1 MSDFEALMRSL
12 SGNDDPDR
20 IVRADLSHIDVIADM
35 RVRQQVEHWTHTLG
49 EDFSVYAQ
57 QYREVTASYLRRRL
71 NHSLFYVIKYAAG
84 EPVAMCALEEQDE
97 LPPITVCLKNK
108 RHGWVVS
115 VYTKPEH
122 RGRGYQQAL
131 MQELLALARERGFG
145 DVTLTT
151 NRPDAI
157 HVYEKAGFR
166 HVSDKYFLEL

>member
-1 MSDFEALMRSL
+1 MQDFEALMKAL
-12 SGNDDPDR
+12 SQPQDPNR
-20 IVRADLSHIDVIADM
+20 IVRADLSHIEAITDM
-35 RVRQQVEHWTHTLG
+35 RVAQQVEHWTHTLDK
-49 EDFSVYAQ
+49 DFSVYAE
-57 QYREVTASYLRRRL
+57 QYRRVTEGYLRRRL
-71 NHSLFYVIKYAAG
+71 NHSLLYVLKYVDN

-97 LPPITVCLKNK
+97 LPPITVCIDNK

-122 RGRGYQQAL
+122 RGQGYQQAL
-131 MQELLALARERGFG
+131 MKELLQMARERGFG

-166 HVSDKYFLEL
+166 HVSDKFFLEL

>member
-1 MSDFEALMRSL
+1 MQDFESLMKALSQPK
-12 SGNDDPDR
+12 DPNR

-35 RVRQQVEHWTHTLG
+35 RVAQQVENWTNILDK
-49 EDFSVYAQ
+49 DFGVYAA
-57 QYREVTASYLRRRL
+57 QYRHVTVSYLQRRL
-71 NHSLFYVIKYAAG
+71 NHSLFYVLKYVDD
-84 EPVAMCALEEQDE
+84 EPVAMSALEEQDE
-97 LPPITVCLKNK
+97 LPPITVCMENK

-131 MQELLALARERGFG
+131 MKELMQMARERGFG

-166 HVSDKYFLEL
+166 HTSDKYFLKL

>member
-1 MSDFEALMRSL
+1 MQDFKSLMRSL
-12 SGNDDPDR
+12 SQQEDPER
-20 IVRADLSHIDVIADM
+20 IVRADLSHIEAITEM
-35 RVRQQVEHWTHTLG
+35 RVAQQVENWTSILKK
-49 EDFSVYAQ
+49 DFAVYAD
-57 QYREVTASYLRRRL
+57 QYRQVTESYLRRRL

-97 LPPITVCLKNK
+97 LPPITVCMENK

-122 RGRGYQQAL
+122 RGKGYQQAL
-131 MQELLALARERGFG
+131 MPELLQLARERGFG

-157 HVYEKAGFR
+157 HVYEKAGFQ
-166 HVSDKYFLEL
+166 HTADKYFLKL

>member
-1 MSDFEALMRSL
+1 MAMS
-12 SGNDDPDR
+12 
-20 IVRADLSHIDVIADM
+20 
-35 RVRQQVEHWTHTLG
+35 
-49 EDFSVYAQ
+49 
-57 QYREVTASYLRRRL
+57 
-71 NHSLFYVIKYAAG
+71 
-84 EPVAMCALEEQDE
+84 ALEEQDE
-97 LPPITVCLKNK
+97 LPPITVCMENK

-131 MQELLALARERGFG
+131 MKELLQMARERGFG

-166 HVSDKYFLEL
+166 HTSDKYFLKL

>member
-1 MSDFEALMRSL
+1 MQDHKSLM
-12 SGNDDPDR
+12 NHIMQPKDPNR

-35 RVRQQVEHWTHTLG
+35 RVAQQVENWTNILDK
-49 EDFSVYAQ
+49 DFAVYAT

-71 NHSLFYVIKYAAG
+71 NHSLFYVLKYVED

-97 LPPITVCLKNK
+97 LPPITVCMENK

-122 RGRGYQQAL
+122 RGNGYQQAL
-131 MQELLALARERGFG
+131 MKELLQMARERGFG

-166 HVSDKYFLEL
+166 HTSDKYFLKL

>member
-1 MSDFEALMRSL
+1 MQDFEALMKSL
-12 SGNDDPDR
+12 SQPVDPNR

-35 RVRQQVEHWTHTLG
+35 RVAQQVENWTNIL
-49 EDFSVYAQ
+49 EKDFAVYAE
-57 QYREVTASYLRRRL
+57 QYRQVTVSYLRRRL
-71 NHSLFYVIKYAAG
+71 NHSLFYVIKYVDD
-84 EPVAMCALEEQDE
+84 EPVAMSALEEQDE
-97 LPPITVCLKNK
+97 LPPITVCIDNK

-115 VYTKPEH
+115 VYTKPVH

-131 MQELLALARERGFG
+131 MKELLQMARERGFG

-166 HVSDKYFLEL
+166 HTSDKYFLKL